1 MRYQRDGKLFVIRFE
16 DGEVFPDQLL
26 SFLKAQSIRGGA
38 FSGLGAFRRSV
49 IAFFDT
55 EAREYQDIEL
65 DEQLE
70 VLALVG
76 NVAVYEQAPLVHAHA
91 MLGRRDGTALG
102 GHLRRATVR
111 PTLEVFLHVVSD
123 PLRRTLDPK
132 YGLPALDL
140 KHEHS

>member
-1 MRYQRDGKLFVIRFE
+1 MQFVRQKNIYLIRFE
-16 DGEVFPDQLL
+16 DEEAFPERFQELL
-26 SFLKAQSIRGGA
+26 AAESIGGGSFTGIGA
-38 FSGLGAFRRSV
+38 LMRSR

>member
-1 MRYQRDGKLFVIRFE
+1 MRFEREGELYVIRFE
-16 DGEVFPDQLL
+16 DGEVFPDRLV
-26 SFLKAQSIRGGA
+26 SFLEAHSIHGGRL
-38 FSGLGAFRRSV
+38 SGLGAVRKSI

-55 EAREYQDIEL
+55 EAREYRDIEL

-76 NVAVYEQAPLVHAHA
+76 NVAVFQGAPLVHAHVT
-91 MLGRRDGTALG
+91 LGRRDGTALG

-111 PTLEVFLHVVSD
+111 PTLELFLHVVNR
-123 PLRRTLDPK
+123 PLQRTLDPK

-140 KHEHS
+140 KDEHS

>member
-1 MRYQRDGKLFVIRFE
+1 MRFEREGELYVIRFE

-26 SFLKAQSIRGGA
+26 SFLEAHSIRGG
-38 FSGLGAFRRSV
+38 SLYGLGAVSKSI

-55 EAREYQDIEL
+55 EACEYRDIEL

-76 NVAVYEQAPLVHAHA
+76 NVAVYQGAPLVHAHV

-111 PTLEVFLHVVSD
+111 PTLEIFLQAVSR
-123 PLRRTLDPK
+123 PLHRKLEPK

>member
-1 MRYQRDGKLFVIRFE
+1 MRFEREGQLFVLRFE

-26 SFLKAQSIRGGA
+26 SFLQAQSIRAGS
-38 FSGLGAFRRSV
+38 FSGLGAFSRSL
-49 IAFFDT
+49 IAFFDI
-55 EAREYQDIEL
+55 EAREYRDIEL

-76 NVAVYEQAPLVHAHA
+76 NISVYDEAPLVHAHV

-102 GHLRRATVR
+102 GHLRRGTVR
-111 PTLEVFLHVVSD
+111 PTLEIFLHVVSR
-123 PLRRTLDPK
+123 PLQRTLDSK

-140 KHEHS
+140 EHEHP

>member
-1 MRYQRDGKLFVIRFE
+1 MRFERDGELFVIRFE

-26 SFLKAQSIRGGA
+26 SFLEAQSIRGGSL
-38 FSGLGAFRRSV
+38 SGLGAVSNAIV
-49 IAFFDT
+49 AFFDT
-55 EAREYQDIEL
+55 EAREYRDIEL

-76 NVAVYEQAPLVHAHA
+76 NVAIYQGAPLVHAHVT
-91 MLGRRDGTALG
+91 LGRRDGTALG

-111 PTLEVFLHVVSD
+111 PTLEIFLHVVSR
-123 PLRRTLDPK
+123 PLQRTLDPR
-132 YGLPALDL
+132 YGLSALDL